1 MASRKGSRTRAH
13 SPAKPPKSRGTRET
27 SNVASASQTS
37 ARSTVSGPTRKSGG
51 SSARDAATAKIAHVE
66 ALAAAFPHNAAKP
79 SEFGAAA
86 REPARGQAVE
96 PGDPLVGASTLVRD
110 KRFAEGR
117 QRQSADELQS
127 RQRLPRSRPCRLR
140 RAVR

>member
-13 SPAKPPKSRGTRET
+13 SPAKPSKSRGTRET

-96 PGDPLVGASTLVRD
+96 PGEPLVGASTLSETNASP
-110 KRFAEGR
+110 KAGSGNPQAE
-117 QRQSADELQS
+117 L
-127 RQRLPRSRPCRLR
+127 
-140 RAVR
+140 